1 MRKNLSLYYF
11 TIIFFSFITFGFQV
25 DKKALTDKAK
35 QLLAT
40 LKEQVKNNQYAE
52 ATQTSVILAEV
63 HQELGQASQ
72 AATYFKNAIG
82 YAEKSKQ
89 KRLIALAYEKEGD
102 FLLAHIDLNKKIK
115 NYQTANKLYQ
125 ESQDTVGMA
134 STLKKLAKYHFEAK
148 FFAKVPA
155 YSQVLLDNAE
165 EYALSSF
172 EELSHYKALI
182 ISYIRLGKIQEVK
195 EYLTLWKNI
204 KKEGLTSISYNPDT
218 DFDEEILAKE
228 FDEALAKAK
237 PQIQQL
243 VYQEQ
248 DFINATSKTLR
259 KSLVNNDIKKPLSEL
274 EQKAIESKW
283 QKDIIAKQQEIV
295 QLEEEKNQRLY
306 FGIIASLLAV
316 GITVIALVSRQIANR
331 KLEKKNKQIEE
342 QKKVI
347 EEEKKK
353 AETLLL
359 NILPKEVAEELK
371 EKGYAAPRHYDMVTV
386 LFTDFKGFSQIAER
400 LSPHEIVD
408 RLNFF
413 FQNFD
418 EIASKHNLEKIKTIG
433 DAYMCAGGIPNENST
448 NPIDAVRAGL
458 EIQEFMRQWNLERLL
473 QGEPTFELRLGIN
486 TGPLVAGVIGK
497 NKFAYDIWGD
507 TVNLASRMESS
518 GEIGKVNIS
527 QSTYEWVRHQFVCTY
542 RGQVHAKNKGEINM
556 YFVEYEIA
564 S

>member
-1 MRKNLSLYYF
+1 MRKDLSLYF
-11 TIIFFSFITFGFQV
+11 IITFFAFITFGFQV
-25 DKKALTDKAK
+25 DNQALTDKAK
-35 QLLAT
+35 KLLASLT
-40 LKEQVKNNQYAE
+40 QQLKNNQYAE
-52 ATQTSVILAEV
+52 ATQTSVLLAEIYE
-63 HQELGQASQ
+63 ELGQAST
-72 AATYFKNAIG
+72 AATYFKNAIM
-82 YAEKSKQ
+82 YAEKAKN
-89 KRLIALAYEKEGD
+89 KKLLALAYEKEGD
-102 FLLAHIDLNKKIK
+102 FLLAHIDFAKKIK
-115 NYQTANKLYQ
+115 NYQIANKLYR
-125 ESQDTVGMA
+125 ESQDTAGIA
-134 STLKKLAKYHFEAK
+134 STLKKLAKHHFEAK
-148 FFAKVPA
+148 LYAKVPT
-155 YSQVLLDNAE
+155 YSQVLIEDIDL
-165 EYALSSF
+165 YALSSF
-172 EELSHYKALI
+172 EELSHYKAI
-182 ISYIRLGKIQEVK
+182 IIAYMRLGQLQEVK
-195 EYLTLWKNI
+195 KYLTLWKNI
-204 KKEGLTSISYNPDT
+204 KKEGLTSASYNPAT

-228 FDEALAKAK
+228 FDEALARAK

-248 DFINATSKTLR
+248 EFINATSKTLK
-259 KSLVNNDIKKPLSEL
+259 KSLANADVKKPLSEL
-274 EQKAIESKW
+274 EQKEIEAKW

-295 QLEEEKNQRLY
+295 QLEAEKNQRLY
-306 FGIIASLLAV
+306 FGIVASLLAV
-316 GITVIALVSRQIANR
+316 VVSIIALVSRQIANR
-331 KLEKKNKQIEE
+331 KLERKNSQIEE
-342 QKKVI
+342 QKSII
-347 EEEKKK
+347 EAEKKK
-353 AETLLL
+353 AEALLL

-371 EKGYAAPRHYDMVTV
+371 EKGYAAPRHYEMVTV

-418 EIASKHNLEKIKTIG
+418 EIAAKHNLEKIKTIG

-518 GEIGKVNIS
+518 GEVGKVNIS

-542 RGQVHAKNKGEINM
+542 RGKVPAKNKGEISM
-556 YFVEYEIA
+556 YFVEREII